1 MHKTLIISFLIIG
14 VVGFNLK
21 ASNYDLS
28 IHDSLKII
36 EKVYLHTDR
45 NNYNPGEIIWFKAYL
60 IDASSGELTD
70 NSKNL
75 HIELISPESKIVGR
89 QVVRLNNGLG
99 HSDLSLPQYLVSGKY
114 ILRAYTN
121 YMRNYGD
128 ILFFNKNISIINP
141 NDTAK
146 IKTAEVENRVQLY
159 FFPEGGSL
167 VDNVSSVV
175 SFKTVDASGKGCNI
189 SGDIFSSD
197 GNMITT
203 LVSTHLGMGSFVLR
217 PVSGMGYSAVI
228 KTETGESYKFEL
240 PKSFERGIS
249 IHTSRDGSDNIDLTV
264 KTNSQ
269 TLSLLKDTDLILLIK
284 KRNDLLQSIKFRINS
299 LFSSFL
305 IPLKDLQPGIIQ
317 LTLSVGDSLPICERL
332 LFIAEKNNGRLNIES
347 DKKMYLRSDTVL
359 INVDFISDLGY
370 DPKAFLSFS
379 AFRKGAQL
387 QANNESTITSWFLL
401 ESDIRG
407 KVEDPAYYFDKTNK
421 QRFSD
426 FDLLLCTQGW
436 RDFRWKYD
444 SIKYLPEDGF
454 TLTGRLKRLFSKQS
468 AGEQKVRM
476 GLLGNENWLYKD
488 TLTAI
493 NGQFTMKNIELSG
506 ESIAWFRV
514 QEGNK
519 KTRFEI
525 QLDSNRYEPP
535 EVEKNPNLLTIWR
548 KADTENNIEFY
559 IQNKN
564 MYKLTDTINIPEV
577 KVTAKRT
584 FEKDP
589 QKDRIIRDRLIY
601 GMPDNEIIIT
611 PQNESYS
618 NALEVLSGRIP
629 GVTVIGTDM
638 GTNVV
643 IRGAGSI
650 NKGTPPLFLID
661 GVKASLDEILL
672 LPVFCIDRIDVI
684 KGPSMA
690 MFGMQG
696 GAGVIA
702 IITRTGSR
710 IQENNLLPTV
720 ATRKFTGYNNARIFF
735 TPGYDQKASPREP
748 DIRRT
753 FLWEPDIILNSGN
766 ERAFKFKTAG
776 YPATIEIKVE
786 GITDTGIPLSGTYI
800 YENQ

>member
-1 MHKTLIISFLIIG
+1 MYKTLIISFLIFG
-14 VVGFNLK
+14 VAGFNLK
-21 ASNYDLS
+21 ASGYEYP

-45 NNYNPGEIIWFKAYL
+45 DYYNPGEIIWFKAYL
-60 IDASSGELTD
+60 INASSGELTD

-75 HIELISPESKIVGR
+75 HVELISPESKIVGS
-89 QVVRLNNGLG
+89 QVVRLDSGLG
-99 HSDLSLPQYLVSGKY
+99 QSDLTLPEHLVSGRY

-121 YMRNYGD
+121 FMRNYGD

-141 NDTAK
+141 NDTTK

-175 SFKTVDASGKGCNI
+175 SFKAVDASGKGCNI
-189 SGDIFSSD
+189 SGEIFSSD

-249 IHTSRDGSDNIDLTV
+249 IHTSRDVSDNIDLTV

-299 LFSSFL
+299 PFSSFR
-305 IPLKDLQPGIIQ
+305 IPAKDLQPGIVQ

-332 LFIAEKNNGRLNIES
+332 IFIAEKNNVRLNIES
-347 DKKMYLRSDTVL
+347 DKKMYLRSDTVS
-359 INVDFISDLGY
+359 INVDFISDLGF

-379 AFRKGAQL
+379 AFRKGEQL
-387 QANNESTITSWFLL
+387 PSNNESTIASWFLL

-407 KVEDPAYYFDKTNK
+407 KVEDPAYYFDKSNAS
-421 QRFSD
+421 RFND
-426 FDLLLCTQGW
+426 LDLLLCTQGW

-444 SIKYLPEDGF
+444 SLKYLPENGF
-454 TLTGRLKRLFSKQS
+454 TLTGRLKRLFSKQP
-468 AGEQKVRM
+468 AGEQKITM
-476 GLLGNENWLYKD
+476 GLLGNENLVYSD
-488 TLTAI
+488 TITGL
-493 NGQFTMKNIELSG
+493 NGQFTMSGIELSG
-506 ESIAWFRV
+506 EAIAWFRV

-525 QLDSNRYEPP
+525 QLDSNSYKPP
-535 EVEKNPNLLTIWR
+535 EVGNNPNFSTILR
-548 KADTENNIEFY
+548 KADTENNTDFY

-589 QKDRIIRDRLIY
+589 QKDRIIRDRLQY
-601 GMPDNEIIIT
+601 GTPDNEIIIT
-611 PQNESYS
+611 PQVESYS
-618 NALEVLSGRIP
+618 NALEILSGRIP
-629 GVTVIGTDM
+629 GVTVSGSGL
-638 GTNVV
+638 GTNIV

-661 GVKASLDEILL
+661 GVPASLDEILNI
-672 LPVFCIDRIDVI
+672 PVFCIDRIDVL
-684 KGPSMA
+684 KGGSIA
-690 MFGMQG
+690 MFGIRG

-710 IQENNLLPTV
+710 IPENNLLRSV

-735 TPGYDQKASPREP
+735 TPGYDPKASPTEP
-748 DIRRT
+748 DIRQT
-753 FLWEPDIILNSGN
+753 FLWEPDIILNSGD

-776 YPATIEIKVE
+776 YSATIEIKVE
-786 GITDTGIPLSGTYI
+786 GITDSGIPVIGTLI